1 MHAYN
6 DMGTLQ
12 ITFLNYI
19 VLLFVKQCNTTAIK
33 KGSHIEEDIND

>member
-12 ITFLNYI
+12 ITFLN
-19 VLLFVKQCNTTAIK
+19 LLFVHQCHTTAIK
-33 KGSHIEEDIND
+33 KGSHIGKDIND